1 MQPCNPWWTVSS
13 RDPTENSTEAKV
25 EDEETWKDLDE
36 KLSSADAEI
45 CNCL

>member
-1 MQPCNPWWTVSS
+1 VDGFIEGGPTV
-13 RDPTENSTEAKV
+13 NSTEAKV

-45 CNCL
+45 CNCF